1 MNKITAILVDDEGRA
16 SSALSALLALVCSD
30 VEILEIC
37 KDVPSAVLAINRTKP
52 NLVFLDVE
60 MPEYNGFELFGF
72 FREIDFQVVFVTA
85 YSEYAIRA
93 FEVSAVDYLM
103 KPVDPE
109 LLKTAVQKV
118 RNNLH
123 KNDIYQRLE
132 ILQQSFKGNPLTRI
146 AVPSSDGTHLIPLTE
161 ILYLQAEGAYTTIF
175 KTDQTKMLVSK
186 KLKHFENALEDTPF
200 MFRPHRS
207 YLINLYHVSKFN
219 KGDHELTLDNGAVI
233 PIARDRKHDF
243 ETAIQHI
250 HRSLEN

>member
-1 MNKITAILVDDEGRA
+1 M
-16 SSALSALLALVCSD
+16 VCSD

-109 LLKTAVQKV
+109 LLKTAVQK
-118 RNNLH
+118 
-123 KNDIYQRLE
+123 
-132 ILQQSFKGNPLTRI
+132 
-146 AVPSSDGTHLIPLTE
+146 
-161 ILYLQAEGAYTTIF
+161 
-175 KTDQTKMLVSK
+175 
-186 KLKHFENALEDTPF
+186 
-200 MFRPHRS
+200 
-207 YLINLYHVSKFN
+207 
-219 KGDHELTLDNGAVI
+219 
-233 PIARDRKHDF
+233 
-243 ETAIQHI
+243 
-250 HRSLEN
+250 